1 MCVRNSQVDCKSAG
15 FAATMVMETP
25 SRLAEKK
32 VVQHRSAL
40 NASVGIVL
48 SPTGSHLRPQS
59 CDFNVKVFPKMGYLQ
74 IFQMQTVW
82 YWKPWFWGT
91 PILGNFHVY
100 FLFIARIPQR

>member
-59 CDFNVKVFPKMGYLQ
+59 CDFNVKVFPKMGHLQ
-74 IFQMQTVW
+74 IFQNANGLVLEAMV
-82 YWKPWFWGT
+82 
-91 PILGNFHVY
+91 LGNPNFRKLPY